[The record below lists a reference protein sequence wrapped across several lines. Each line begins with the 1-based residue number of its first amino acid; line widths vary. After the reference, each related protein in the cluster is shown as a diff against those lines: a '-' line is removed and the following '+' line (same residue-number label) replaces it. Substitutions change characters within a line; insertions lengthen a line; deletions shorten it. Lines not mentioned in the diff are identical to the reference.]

1 MPPPPDNRG
10 DGIFEA
16 TASAGGSAP
25 ANPPEDPADV
35 GLENK
40 RVAAFVIMRSGGA
53 SSVAGCAAAGA
64 GSTLGAEPKGFM
76 RLIQPGP
83 EDNLT
88 AGRLLAN

>member
-1 MPPPPDNRG
+1 M
-10 DGIFEA
+10 FEA
-16 TASAGGSAP
+16 TASAGGGSAP

-35 GLENK
+35 GFENE

-64 GSTLGAEPKGFM
+64 GPSLGAEPKGFM

-83 EDNLT
+83 EEILA
-88 AGRLLAN
+88 AGRLPELNDV